1 MPLSYSC
8 GKVTDLPLIDPD
20 EFIAVVQPLLEQ
32 QDAQGLLQLL
42 RSRYQHEQ
50 IKAILTS
57 DHRDARKV
65 AALALGLVGGKCCVE
80 ELARQL
86 TDKDPVVNQM
96 AEHALWSIWFRC
108 GTSEANHELC
118 KGTKALNRRDLDRAI
133 EHFSRAIELD
143 PSFAE
148 PYNQRALAKFLAER
162 YEACIEDCHQA
173 VQRMPCHFGAWAGMG
188 HCHAHVGRL
197 DEALKSYERAL
208 SINPHLDGVREA
220 VNELRG
226 QSSAGQ

>member
-32 QDAQGLLQLL
+32 QDAQGLLQTL
-42 RSRYQHEQ
+42 RSRYKHEQ

-57 DHRDARKV
+57 DHHDARKV

-96 AEHALWSIWFRC
+96 AEHALWTIWFRC

-118 KGTKALNRRDLDRAI
+118 RGTKALNRRELDKAI

-148 PYNQRALAKFLAER
+148 AYNQRAIAKFLAER

-197 DEALKSYERAL
+197 DEALSSYERAL
-208 SINPHLDGVREA
+208 AINPHLDGVREA
-220 VNELRG
+220 VEELRG
-226 QSSAGQ
+226 GPRAD